1 MVSKSI
7 FADIYVVVFMTVFAI
22 PVNFTG

>member
-22 PVNFTG
+22 PVVFTG